1 MRSADGSR
9 LLVAIHLKDVV
20 KAGIKER
27 LSELRRNDIRTVVV
41 TGDNPVTAAPIALEV
56 SVDDFIAEA
65 KPQDR
70 LFTSLAKSASEATDF
85 FQIPTGC
92 VVEVGIQVTI

>member
-20 KAGIKER
+20 KPDIKER

-41 TGDNPVTAAPIALEV
+41 TGDNPVTSAPIALE
-56 SVDDFIAEA
+56 
-65 KPQDR
+65 
-70 LFTSLAKSASEATDF
+70 
-85 FQIPTGC
+85 
-92 VVEVGIQVTI
+92 